1 MPDACSIFKIDD
13 ILQSTDQTLCQSLM
27 PRGQNCSTPLNPGIY
42 AETKLSK
49 FPIPEISSDI
59 LNYLKIVKTMKI
71 ELTLMDS
78 NSNDLACMWT
88 KIDIHVSD
96 DEENSGMKMFNSN
109 LILGA
114 MLLLVLHYI

>member
-1 MPDACSIFKIDD
+1 M
-13 ILQSTDQTLCQSLM
+13 DQTLCQSLM
-27 PRGQNCSTPLNPGIY
+27 PRGQSCSTPLNPGIY

-49 FPIPEISSDI
+49 FPIPEIPSNI
-59 LNYLKIVKTMKI
+59 IAYLKIVKTMKI

-88 KIDIHVSD
+88 KIDIHVPG

-109 LILGA
+109 LMLGA
-114 MLLLVLHYI
+114 MLLLNFLYI